1 MGVLGSI
8 SGFLSAVP
16 GQAAQSGDRAGRKP
30 GRAVHLQ
37 SWRAAVVAQL
47 RPPEQAGLGIRAAVC
62 DRQAFGTRHR
72 SSPDRVPADPGR
84 IGGQAVRQPPAAS
97 RQPPAASRQR
107 FFTLADVL
115 GRHGYDTGFYYG
127 GESHF
132 DNMREFFLA
141 NGFTRIVDRKDY
153 RKPAFVGSWGASG
166 EDLFGRAD
174 QQFRHMH
181 WASSSARR
189 WPHRTGT
196 TPCSWWWLTM
206 IRGCSAGTWCRS
218 ATSIFPG

>member
-1 MGVLGSI
+1 MSFAPFLDSFPQYQGKPRNLVIVL
-8 SGFLSAVP
+8 
-16 GQAAQSGDRAGRKP
+16 
-30 GRAVHLQ
+30 
-37 SWRAAVVAQL
+37 
-47 RPPEQAGLGIRAAVC
+47 EEGLGARFICSLGGRPLSPSY
-62 DRQAFGTRHR
+62 DRLSRQGWAFERLYATGTRSVR
-72 SSPDRVPADPGR
+72 GIEAVLTGFPPTPAESVVKLP
-84 IGGQAVRQPPAAS
+84 
-97 RQPPAASRQR
+97 ASRQR

-115 GRHGYDTGFYYG
+115 GRHGYGTGFYYG

-153 RKPAFVGSWGASG
+153 RKPAFVGSWGASD